1 MPTLNWIGKEA
12 YRQISALSRE
22 PQDIDLVKP
31 VAWMEATAVR
41 EADGRETQLPTHKHH
56 LLCDE
61 KSLYPAALETWESM
75 VLQLEMKR
83 PGFKF
88 WYRNPSRPSQDSLGV
103 AYVAGDEVSI
113 VRPDF
118 LFFRESA
125 DGSVVVDIVDP
136 HGTHLADALP
146 KLRGLARYAET
157 HPGVY
162 RRIEAVAEA
171 GGKLR
176 VLDLTREDVRKAIA
190 VAKDDA
196 AGLYGGAL
204 ASGYN

>member
-1 MPTLNWIGKEA
+1 
-12 YRQISALSRE
+12 
-22 PQDIDLVKP
+22 
-31 VAWMEATAVR
+31 
-41 EADGRETQLPTHKHH
+41 
-56 LLCDE
+56 
-61 KSLYPAALETWESM
+61 
-75 VLQLEMKR
+75 
-83 PGFKF
+83 
-88 WYRNPSRPSQDSLGV
+88 V
-103 AYVAGDEVSI
+103 AYVAGDDVSI

-118 LFFRESA
+118 LFFCESA

-176 VLDLTREDVRKAIA
+176 VLDLTRGDVRKA
-190 VAKDDA
+190 VAEANDA
-196 AGLYGGAL
+196 KSLYEGSLAGDYK
-204 ASGYN
+204 

>member
-1 MPTLNWIGKEA
+1 MQRK
-12 YRQISALSRE
+12 
-22 PQDIDLVKP
+22 
-31 VAWMEATAVR
+31 
-41 EADGRETQLPTHKHH
+41 
-56 LLCDE
+56 
-61 KSLYPAALETWESM
+61 
-75 VLQLEMKR
+75 
-83 PGFKF
+83 GFKF
-88 WYRNPSRPSQDSLGV
+88 WYRNPNRPSQDSLGV
-103 AYVAGDEVSI
+103 SYVEGDETSI

-118 LFFRESA
+118 LFFSESA

-162 RRIEAVAEA
+162 RRIECVAKA

-176 VLDLTREDVRKAIA
+176 VLDLTREDVRKAIT

-196 AGLYGGAL
+196 ASLYSGAL
-204 ASGYN
+204 ASDYK